1 MNSLIE
7 EILGPLQYNIHGEDA
22 CQDKPYNDDLLQ
34 SMALDVDHMNL
45 MLSNHGMFDDMML
58 DDKFYPDT
66 ATTTTTI
73 NDTTLQQVLIDGLT
87 MLPPPSSSSSTFEES
102 LTYIT
107 GDGGE
112 TETEATSLG
121 YHSSPSLSSSD
132 LMELPSSVLP
142 PSSQEND
149 TWASFF
155 HHEDDDDND
164 NSDEAAVVL
173 QQQEQHM
180 SLPGP
185 TVPSFTTTSHPEMLI
200 RNRGEEYTVI
210 IMSGRVA
217 QKSYG
222 TEKRYLSPPPTIL
235 VFGGHH
241 HQHPYPPPPSTASC
255 RITTADEA
263 GPVRHETFYPDQ
275 DRCLKCVSK
284 QLHIAERRKQIKVS
298 VDIPNFGT
306 FVSKPIKV
314 ISKPSKKKQN
324 SAKHPELYV
333 QHGSTIALFNR
344 IHSQTVSTRYLGV
357 NLEKSTS
364 ELAFNARPSTWDPFL
379 IWIVDNHVTGGVLRY
394 NQRVVLQC
402 VRTGLLSPVMIIKRK
417 QQQRRSS
424 STSPFTP
431 IEDNEPVSQLHRI
444 TLELVDRPSHYLTCI
459 NDTVMTAATATVN
472 DDQAIWTIVGTE
484 FATYSFWKPSS
495 SSSSAAVVASPF
507 PEITH
512 VEKQN
517 DQIIFTGT
525 NLHDDLT
532 FWLGDV
538 QCPIID
544 TKPGTRT
551 CRLPPTSA
559 LLASQSL
566 VVENGDTYKLPILLM
581 RQDNEGI
588 VYGTG
593 RHYTI

>member
-7 EILGPLQYNIHGEDA
+7 EILGPLQYNIHGDETY
-22 CQDKPYNDDLLQ
+22 QDKSYNDDLLQ
-34 SMALDVDHMNL
+34 SMALDVDNMDL

-58 DDKFYPDT
+58 DDKFLPN
-66 ATTTTTI
+66 TTI

-87 MLPPPSSSSSTFEES
+87 MLPPSSSSTIEES
-102 LTYIT
+102 LQYIT

-142 PSSQEND
+142 SSSPFQEND
-149 TWASFF
+149 TWASLF
-155 HHEDDDDND
+155 HPDDND
-164 NSDEAAVVL
+164 NNAVATTV
-173 QQQEQHM
+173 QEQHM

-185 TVPSFTTTSHPEMLI
+185 TVSLSSSFTTSNPEMLI

-235 VFGGHH
+235 VFGAHQHH
-241 HQHPYPPPPSTASC
+241 HQYPSTASC

-263 GPVRHETFYPDQ
+263 GPVRHETFYPEQ
-275 DRCLKCVSK
+275 DRCFKCVSK

-298 VDIPNFGT
+298 VDIPNLGT

-333 QHGSTIALFNR
+333 QHGSTVALFNR

-379 IWIVDNHVTGGVLRY
+379 IWIVDNHITGGVLRY

-417 QQQRRSS
+417 QQRRSS
-424 STSPFTP
+424 SFPP
-431 IEDNEPVSQLHRI
+431 HEDNEPVSQLHRI

-459 NDTVMTAATATVN
+459 NDTVMTAAAATVN

-495 SSSSAAVVASPF
+495 PSSAVVSSPF

-512 VEKQN
+512 VETQN
-517 DQIIFTGT
+517 DQIILTGT
-525 NLHDDLT
+525 NLSDDLSI
-532 FWLGDV
+532 WLGDV
-538 QCPIID
+538 PCPIID

-551 CRLPPTSA
+551 CHLPPTNT

-566 VVENGDTYKLPILLM
+566 VVEQGDTYKLPILLM
-581 RQDNEGI
+581 RQSNEGI

>member
-1 MNSLIE
+1 M
-7 EILGPLQYNIHGEDA
+7 GP
-22 CQDKPYNDDLLQ
+22 
-34 SMALDVDHMNL
+34 
-45 MLSNHGMFDDMML
+45 F
-58 DDKFYPDT
+58 
-66 ATTTTTI
+66 
-73 NDTTLQQVLIDGLT
+73 
-87 MLPPPSSSSSTFEES
+87 
-102 LTYIT
+102 
-107 GDGGE
+107 
-112 TETEATSLG
+112 
-121 YHSSPSLSSSD
+121 
-132 LMELPSSVLP
+132 
-142 PSSQEND
+142 
-149 TWASFF
+149 
-155 HHEDDDDND
+155 
-164 NSDEAAVVL
+164 
-173 QQQEQHM
+173 
-180 SLPGP
+180 
-185 TVPSFTTTSHPEMLI
+185 
-200 RNRGEEYTVI
+200 
-210 IMSGRVA
+210 
-217 QKSYG
+217 
-222 TEKRYLSPPPTIL
+222 RYLSPPPTIL

-241 HQHPYPPPPSTASC
+241 QHHHQYPPPSTASC

-263 GPVRHETFYPDQ
+263 GPVRHETFYPEQ

-324 SAKHPELYV
+324 SAKHPERKKMHVCGLHLGLLILFFSLLVYV

-424 STSPFTP
+424 SSSSPFTP

-444 TLELVDRPSHYLTCI
+444 TLELVDRPAHYLTCI

-495 SSSSAAVVASPF
+495 APSGAVVASPF

-512 VEKQN
+512 VETQN
-517 DQIIFTGT
+517 DQIILTGT

-532 FWLGDV
+532 IWLGDV
-538 QCPIID
+538 QCPIIE
-544 TKPGTRT
+544 TKPGART

>member
-1 MNSLIE
+1 M
-7 EILGPLQYNIHGEDA
+7 
-22 CQDKPYNDDLLQ
+22 
-34 SMALDVDHMNL
+34 
-45 MLSNHGMFDDMML
+45 
-58 DDKFYPDT
+58 
-66 ATTTTTI
+66 
-73 NDTTLQQVLIDGLT
+73 
-87 MLPPPSSSSSTFEES
+87 
-102 LTYIT
+102 
-107 GDGGE
+107 
-112 TETEATSLG
+112 
-121 YHSSPSLSSSD
+121 
-132 LMELPSSVLP
+132 
-142 PSSQEND
+142 
-149 TWASFF
+149 
-155 HHEDDDDND
+155 
-164 NSDEAAVVL
+164 
-173 QQQEQHM
+173 
-180 SLPGP
+180 
-185 TVPSFTTTSHPEMLI
+185 
-200 RNRGEEYTVI
+200 
-210 IMSGRVA
+210 
-217 QKSYG
+217 
-222 TEKRYLSPPPTIL
+222 
-235 VFGGHH
+235 FGGHH
-241 HQHPYPPPPSTASC
+241 QLHHQYPFTTASC
-255 RITTADEA
+255 RITTTDEA

-298 VDIPNFGT
+298 VEIPNLGT

-324 SAKHPELYV
+324 SAKHPECKMIYICGLQHHLSNIILDIVYV

-424 STSPFTP
+424 SFP
-431 IEDNEPVSQLHRI
+431 IHEDNEPVSQLHRI

-459 NDTVMTAATATVN
+459 NDTVMTAAAASVN

-484 FATYSFWKPSS
+484 FATYSFWKSPSS
-495 SSSSAAVVASPF
+495 AVVSSPF

-512 VEKQN
+512 VETQN
-517 DQIIFTGT
+517 DQIILTGT

-532 FWLGDV
+532 IWLGDV

-544 TKPGTRT
+544 TQPGTRT
-551 CRLPPTSA
+551 CRLPPTSE

-566 VVENGDTYKLPILLM
+566 VVDHGDTYKLPILLM
-581 RQDNEGI
+581 RQDNQGI
-588 VYGTG
+588 IYGTG